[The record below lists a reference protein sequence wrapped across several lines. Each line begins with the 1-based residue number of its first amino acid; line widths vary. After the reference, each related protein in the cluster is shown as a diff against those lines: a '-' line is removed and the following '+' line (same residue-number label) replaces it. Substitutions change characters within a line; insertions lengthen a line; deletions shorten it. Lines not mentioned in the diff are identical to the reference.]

1 MLRLYEREERI
12 ERREMGSEK
21 KMKEGKKSRQKKRE
35 RSLLLAS
42 VQANQPGGGVVVM
55 KSRGCEDLIF
65 CSRY

>member
-1 MLRLYEREERI
+1 
-12 ERREMGSEK
+12 
-21 KMKEGKKSRQKKRE
+21 MKEGKKSRQKKRE

-42 VQANQPGGGVVVM
+42 VQANQPGGVVVVM